1 LKTFAMTSCNLGCSS
16 REKGSPN
23 DRNWTS
29 GRKTVLDLQDSI
41 YLSKTIQKRVIR
53 AWIPTRIYVKMVIL
67 RTVLAKEVAVFSA
80 LEK

>member
-1 LKTFAMTSCNLGCSS
+1 LKTFAMTSCNLGCFS
-16 REKGSPN
+16 REKRSPN

-29 GRKTVLDLQDSI
+29 GRRTVLDLQDSI
-41 YLSKTIQKRVIR
+41 YLSKNIQKRVR

>member
-1 LKTFAMTSCNLGCSS
+1 MLQQGERVTKRQKLDQWEKDRS
-16 REKGSPN
+16 RLTGLHLPE
-23 DRNWTS
+23 
-29 GRKTVLDLQDSI
+29 Q
-41 YLSKTIQKRVIR
+41 TIQKRVIR